1 TCRPSAGESDCHNLD
16 NKQYTAS
23 AVLILSAIKPLKPLE
38 DDGSH
43 KRIDSIYQEQ
53 QEGNQ
58 HLETNIPPLQA

>member
-1 TCRPSAGESDCHNLD
+1 MCRPSAGESDCHNLD

-23 AVLILSAIKPLKPLE
+23 AVLLLSAIEPLKPLK

-53 QEGNQ
+53 
-58 HLETNIPPLQA
+58 